1 MQGRWVTSRAS
12 LAQSFKYKSF
22 GLFIAIY
29 SQLMNMFCMV
39 SRRAGHARLAKVL
52 RHCRHWRT

>member
-39 SRRAGHARLAKVL
+39 SRRAGHARLAKVC
-52 RHCRHWRT
+52 HF